1 MTARFIFLSCAIL
14 SGLLGTA
21 SAETL
26 SFQEHNFA
34 LEIPEGWTRTDAPA
48 PALGAAKNADG
59 QKIFVI
65 IATRVPANE
74 RDTAVQSMSSAAK
87 KASKAKGWKIGAERR
102 VVVNGIEFDTYTSEI
117 PGGITA
123 VSWMTSAGSEA
134 YAFQGLH
141 KAGNASSDAELKSII
156 ESFRLLSPASVNMPS
171 YDTNSVAY
179 RTGRLLGGPCVCI
192 FVLGLL
198 VVAGLGLVWLIR
210 RKKAASR

>member
-14 SGLLGTA
+14 SGLLGSA

-26 SFQEHNFA
+26 SFPEHNFA
-34 LEIPEGWTRTDAPA
+34 LEIPEGWIRTDAPA
-48 PALGAAKNADG
+48 PAIAAAKNADG

-65 IATRVPANE
+65 VAARVPANE

-102 VVVNGIEFDTYTSEI
+102 VVVKGIEFDTYTSEV
-117 PGGITA
+117 PGGIT
-123 VSWMTSAGSEA
+123 VMSWMTSAGSEA
-134 YAFQGLH
+134 YAFQGIH
-141 KAGNASSDAELKSII
+141 KAGDASSDPEFKSII

-171 YDTNSVAY
+171 QDTNSAAY
-179 RTGRLLGGPCVCI
+179 RIGRLLGGPCACI

-198 VVAGLGLVWLIR
+198 VLAGLGIVWLIR
-210 RKKAASR
+210 RKKAAPR